1 MIISALVESNFAV
14 NTIVD
19 NSYPALTAILY
30 IFLLLI
36 AVGIM
41 ICLYIIFIIIPAF
54 KYKNKKQTAAIPQN
68 KKEQKSKKL
77 IIFFI
82 ISLIIIIAG
91 LILYLFM
98 FQKDLIMSFIS

>member
-1 MIISALVESNFAV
+1 MIISALVESNFSV